1 MAVFTYT
8 ASDAAA
14 REVAGSMVAD
24 TPRQARDRLRAQ
36 QLSVHRLARQDTPRR
51 AGWRRWLERSPNRRD
66 VTACLRELA
75 TLLAVGTPL
84 LEAID
89 TVRRGRKGLLGMSL
103 ARLRDRVAAGESLA
117 DAMAH
122 QPAVFDAAAVRMAAI
137 GAQTGGLDRSLD
149 QLADLRERSAGF
161 RNRLL
166 SALLY
171 PLIVAVVGLGVCLF
185 LMTRV
190 VPDLLATLIESG
202 RPLPWVTQVVK
213 AASDALIAHGLLG
226 LVVAAALGAL
236 AVVLLSTSRG
246 RWLRDNTALRTPLLG
261 PLAIKQNVGRVAA
274 LLASLLRAGLTFEE
288 AATISAATCGN
299 RVVARCLTDAV
310 DAIRRGR
317 DIGPAM
323 DAAGVLPPSVV
334 HVFALGQASGRLDEM
349 LDRLARDCD
358 RDVEIATSRLTTL
371 LEPALI
377 VVLAV
382 VVGAIAAATILPM
395 LEMGHALG

>member
-122 QPAVFDAAAVRMAAI
+122 QPA
-137 GAQTGGLDRSLD
+137 
-149 QLADLRERSAGF
+149 
-161 RNRLL
+161 
-166 SALLY
+166 
-171 PLIVAVVGLGVCLF
+171 
-185 LMTRV
+185 
-190 VPDLLATLIESG
+190 
-202 RPLPWVTQVVK
+202 
-213 AASDALIAHGLLG
+213 
-226 LVVAAALGAL
+226 
-236 AVVLLSTSRG
+236 
-246 RWLRDNTALRTPLLG
+246 
-261 PLAIKQNVGRVAA
+261 
-274 LLASLLRAGLTFEE
+274 
-288 AATISAATCGN
+288 
-299 RVVARCLTDAV
+299 
-310 DAIRRGR
+310 
-317 DIGPAM
+317 
-323 DAAGVLPPSVV
+323 
-334 HVFALGQASGRLDEM
+334 
-349 LDRLARDCD
+349 
-358 RDVEIATSRLTTL
+358 
-371 LEPALI
+371 
-377 VVLAV
+377 
-382 VVGAIAAATILPM
+382 
-395 LEMGHALG
+395 

>member
-8 ASDAAA
+8 ASDPAA

-36 QLSVHRLARQDTPRR
+36 RLSVHRLAQRNTPRR
-51 AGWRRWLERSPNRRD
+51 ASWRRWLERSPNRRD
-66 VTACLRELA
+66 VTAGIRELA

-84 LEAID
+84 LDALD
-89 TVRRGRKGLLGMSL
+89 TVRQGRRGLMGMTL
-103 ARLRDRVAAGESLA
+103 ARIRDRVAAGESLG
-117 DAMAH
+117 DAMAD

-137 GAQTGGLDRSLD
+137 GAQTGGLDQSLD

-171 PLIVAVVGLGVCLF
+171 PLIVAVVGVGVCLF

-213 AASDALIAHGLLG
+213 TASDALLSHGLLG
-226 LVVAAALGAL
+226 LAGCLALGAL
-236 AVVLLSTSRG
+236 GAALLSTPSG
-246 RWLRDNTALRTPLLG
+246 RWLRDSAVLRTPLIG
-261 PLAIKQNVGRVAA
+261 PLAIKQNVGRVSA

-288 AATISAATCGN
+288 AATISAESCGN
-299 RVVARCLTDAV
+299 RVIARCLTNAV

-323 DAAGVLPPSVV
+323 DVAGVLPPAIV

-358 RDVEIATSRLTTL
+358 RDVELATQRLTTL